1 MRLFLCLALFLV
13 SAVFAGCDRRP
24 PAVKA
29 QERLI
34 ELRFEQTQLLDE
46 LYASYGTG
54 ELATAVKKETEQ
66 KHQELDDAERDN
78 HAKPS
83 KKEGPQIGRELLKAV
98 GNAAI
103 EVDRA
108 AFDSHCT
115 VAGSGERPSILSD
128 KGRAFFAKPGVLET
142 CKKVAKLEIELDAQE
157 AELARLRAQ
166 ATSEN

>member
-1 MRLFLCLALFLV
+1 MRLSLGLLLV
-13 SAVFAGCDRRP
+13 VVSGLVAGCDSRP

-34 ELRFEQTQLLDE
+34 ELRFEQTKLLDE

-54 ELATAVKKETEQ
+54 ELATAVKNEAEH
-66 KHQELDDAERDN
+66 KHQELEEAEPQGDG
-78 HAKPS
+78 KPAQ
-83 KKEGPQIGRELLKAV
+83 KEGPQFGRELLKAV

-115 VAGSGERPSILSD
+115 VAGSGERPSILSE
-128 KGRAFFAKPGVLET
+128 KGRAFFSKQEVLET